1 MAGRLLSVLVGVFAD
16 RFRATADDA
25 TEPPHEEPA
34 HTGPAQ
40 TGAVW
45 SPHLGHVPGWSTPS
59 TPSGH
64 PGHANHVPTSSPVIS
79 QRFGT
84 TRDQV
89 RPARNFVAEILGD
102 DHPLCD
108 DAVLLTSEL
117 ATNAVEHPTQPVD
130 TGTADTAWDGTGP
143 GERPGEFVVTVAFV
157 PHGVIVTVQD
167 PGSARIPCV
176 RNSGP
181 DATGGRGLMLV
192 NDLATR
198 WGFHRD
204 GTGTVI
210 WFELGSPG

>member
-1 MAGRLLSVLVGVFAD
+1 M
-16 RFRATADDA
+16 
-25 TEPPHEEPA
+25 
-34 HTGPAQ
+34 
-40 TGAVW
+40 
-45 SPHLGHVPGWSTPS
+45 
-59 TPSGH
+59 
-64 PGHANHVPTSSPVIS
+64 IS
-79 QRFGT
+79 QRFGA

-102 DHPLCD
+102 GHPLCD

-117 ATNAVEHPTQPVD
+117 ATNAVEHSVQPVD
-130 TGTADTAWDGTGP
+130 TGTTRDGTGP
-143 GERPGEFVVTVAFV
+143 VERPGEFVVTVAFL
-157 PHGVIVTVQD
+157 PHGVLVTVQD